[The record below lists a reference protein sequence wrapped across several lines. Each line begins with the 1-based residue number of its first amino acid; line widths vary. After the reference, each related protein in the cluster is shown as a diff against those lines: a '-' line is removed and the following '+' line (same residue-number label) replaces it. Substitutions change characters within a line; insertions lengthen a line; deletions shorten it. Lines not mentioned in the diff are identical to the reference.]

1 MQSFS
6 KVGQPGKTSRLCA
19 GVGLLLNPEIPY
31 GEIDM
36 GFADIVSVSQT
47 HGRITGAVSC
57 NPSSNSQRLTLWL
70 LLQDLGKE
78 SRRLDRPHDPLREL
92 KPLCPWTLEVLDHL
106 HIEGSNLNK

>member
-1 MQSFS
+1 
-6 KVGQPGKTSRLCA
+6 
-19 GVGLLLNPEIPY
+19 
-31 GEIDM
+31 M